1 MIGVVRQT
9 LTVKTSE
16 TKKHYLFH
24 KNIYYS
30 ITFSMYKILKFI
42 ETPKKISEILF
53 EFNNKGTSSEKEK
66 ILTYIED
73 MIRFDVIH
81 HESITS
87 INTDSDTHNFELLE
101 VINNLI
107 KVKFISIR
115 RKFSL
120 ILVKDFN
127 DKNFVLKIINK
138 KNQTIKF

>member
-1 MIGVVRQT
+1 
-9 LTVKTSE
+9 
-16 TKKHYLFH
+16 
-24 KNIYYS
+24 
-30 ITFSMYKILKFI
+30 MYKILKFI